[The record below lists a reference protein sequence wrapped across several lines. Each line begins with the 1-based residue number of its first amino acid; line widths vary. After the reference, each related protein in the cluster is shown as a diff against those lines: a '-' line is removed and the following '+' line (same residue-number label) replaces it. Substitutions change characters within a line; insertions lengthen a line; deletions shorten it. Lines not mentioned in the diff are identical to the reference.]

1 MIICMTEEKLA
12 EYKNKLTTDFPNL
25 QINSVK
31 FIGSGWH
38 HDAVEVNGN
47 IVFRIPRFDH
57 ASDNTD
63 ESVSYETAILKLLRG
78 KLKVAIPDPLYI
90 AKDMSYFGYPK
101 LKGELLA
108 NKWATLSQDEKN
120 KIIEQWV
127 DIIIDIHRT
136 IDLKTAQ
143 ELHVPLF
150 TDPAD
155 PLNETA
161 YKIHEVK
168 GLDPVVY
175 EFADKVLALND
186 SVGKNPMQDTF
197 IHNDLHL
204 FNMLIDSDTH
214 ELTGVIDWT
223 DVCIGPLEREFCC
236 WEWEKGDALVKT
248 AEFYQEKTRNKVS
261 LEQARFWK
269 HIETITDIVEAAE
282 SNDQKKIDESVDII
296 KYWVAN
302 E

>member
-1 MIICMTEEKLA
+1 MDRVE
-12 EYKNKLTTDFPNL
+12 EYKQKLMADFPDL

-63 ESVSYETAILKLLRG
+63 ESVGYETAILKLLRG
-78 KLKVAIPDPLYI
+78 KLKVATPDPLYI

-101 LKGELLA
+101 LEGELLA
-108 NKWATLSQDEKN
+108 DKWQVLSENAKN

-127 DIIIDIHRT
+127 DIIIDIHKT

-143 ELHVPLF
+143 ALHVPLF

-155 PLNETA
+155 PLNKTA

-168 GLDPVVY
+168 GLDPIVY
-175 EFADKVLALND
+175 DFADKALALNNTI
-186 SVGKNPMQDTF
+186 GAKPIQDTL

-204 FNMLIDSDTH
+204 FNMLIDPVTH

-236 WEWEKGDALVKT
+236 WEWEKGDTLEKSVKL
-248 AEFYQEKTRNKVS
+248 YQEKAGNKVNI
-261 LEQARFWK
+261 EQARFWK

-282 SNDQKKIDESVDII
+282 SNDQKKIDESIDII
-296 KYWVAN
+296 KYWVEHEA
-302 E
+302 

>member
-1 MIICMTEEKLA
+1 MTEEKLA

-38 HDAVEVNGN
+38 YDAIEVNGN

-63 ESVSYETAILKLLRG
+63 ESVGYETAILKLLRG
-78 KLKVAIPDPLYI
+78 KLKVAIPNPLYV
-90 AKDMSYFGYPK
+90 AKDKSYFGYPK
-101 LKGELLA
+101 LGGELLA
-108 NKWATLSQDEKN
+108 DKWQALSEDEKD
-120 KIIEQWV
+120 KIIKQWV
-127 DIIIDIHRT
+127 DIVIDIHKT
-136 IDLKTAQ
+136 VDLKMAQ

-150 TDPAD
+150 SDPTE
-155 PLNETA
+155 PLNKAA

-175 EFADKVLALND
+175 KFANKVLALND
-186 SVGKNPMQDTF
+186 TVGANPMQNTL

-204 FNMLIDSDTH
+204 FNMLIDPDTH

-236 WEWEKGDALVKT
+236 WEWEKGDTLVKT
-248 AEFYQEKTRNKVS
+248 VELYQEMTRNKVS

>member
-1 MIICMTEEKLA
+1 MTEIKLE
-12 EYKNKLTTDFPNL
+12 EYKQKLMTDFPDL
-25 QINSVK
+25 QISSVK

-38 HDAVEVNGN
+38 HDAVEVNGS

-63 ESVSYETAILKLLRG
+63 ESVGYETAILKLLRG
-78 KLKVAIPDPLYI
+78 KLKVAIPDPLYV

-101 LKGELLA
+101 LEGELLA
-108 NKWATLSQDEKN
+108 DKWGTLGKAEKDR
-120 KIIEQWV
+120 IIEQWV
-127 DIIIDIHRT
+127 DIIIDIHKT

-143 ELHVPLF
+143 DLYVPLF
-150 TDPAD
+150 TDPANL
-155 PLNETA
+155 LNETA
-161 YKIHEVK
+161 YKIHEVE
-168 GLDPVVY
+168 GLDPIVY
-175 EFADKVLALND
+175 EFANKVLALND
-186 SVGKNPMQDTF
+186 TIGANPTQDTL

-236 WEWEKGDALVKT
+236 WEWEKGDTLAKSVHL
-248 AEFYQEKTRNKVS
+248 YQEKTGKTIS
-261 LEQARFWK
+261 LDQARFWK

-296 KYWVAN
+296 KYWVAH
-302 E
+302 ES

>member
-1 MIICMTEEKLA
+1 MIIYMTEEKLE

-38 HDAVEVNGN
+38 HDAVEVNGD

-63 ESVSYETAILKLLRG
+63 ESVGYETAILKLLRG

-101 LKGELLA
+101 LEGELLA
-108 NKWATLSQDEKN
+108 DKWDTLSKEEKDR
-120 KIIEQWV
+120 IIEQWV
-127 DIIIDIHRT
+127 DIIIDIHKT

-143 ELHVPLF
+143 DLYVPLF

-186 SVGKNPMQDTF
+186 GIGKNPVQDTL

-204 FNMLIDSDTH
+204 FNMLVDPDTH

-236 WEWEKGDALVKT
+236 WEWEKGDTLEKSIQL
-248 AEFYQEKTRNKVS
+248 YQEKTGNKVS